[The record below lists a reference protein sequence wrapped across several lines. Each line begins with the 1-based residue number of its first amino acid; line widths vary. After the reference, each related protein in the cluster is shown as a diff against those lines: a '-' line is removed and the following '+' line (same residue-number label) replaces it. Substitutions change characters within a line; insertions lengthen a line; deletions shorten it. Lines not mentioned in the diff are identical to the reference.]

1 MQMNLKQQQKIQW
14 TFSIV
19 LWCNKDVEYYIQ
31 LCPHYSNNT
40 EFKESHKWLRNWETD
55 LQEEKMV
62 VFTWL
67 WVTMA
72 KLEVKKMRQPSIHTE
87 GLEK

>member
-1 MQMNLKQQQKIQW
+1 M
-14 TFSIV
+14 
-19 LWCNKDVEYYIQ
+19 
-31 LCPHYSNNT
+31 
-40 EFKESHKWLRNWETD
+40 D

-72 KLEVKKMRQPSIHTE
+72 KLDVKKMRQPSIHTE